1 MSALEG
7 LVPLPELTHI
17 VITQLDPKSIPCL
30 DLLLTRMA
38 AAKAAPP
45 QVILSNPAMR
55 LLQAVMGAGEGGG
68 ILPNPAMRLLQAGLG
83 AGRGG
88 AHAPA
93 EAVLGA

>member
-68 ILPNPAMRLLQAGLG
+68 HTAKPCNEAA
-83 AGRGG
+83 AGRAGCGEGG
-88 AHAPA
+88 GTCPC
-93 EAVLGA
+93 